1 VLNVKGQLN
10 AYKMQKMMEA
20 QRMLGRDSV
29 YPLSGGKGGHGGEE
43 EGGDEDEGEVTPT
56 GQSLRTTTDQLKRS
70 LDTAVAKL
78 QSRSGAPRSAGER
91 AEGDARV
98 TMSDVREMYGK
109 AATIRRSLE
118 AELEQSTQIA
128 SDYFFSTP
136 TKATPGSRRGARG
149 SRRASPIAE
158 REATPRVVVVTP
170 PRSAGRSRDET
181 PWRPPGITPSPG
193 WKDGPQDY

>member
-1 VLNVKGQLN
+1 MKGQLN

-43 EGGDEDEGEVTPT
+43 EGGDEDEDEATPT

-78 QSRSGAPRSAGER
+78 RSRGGAPRSAGER
-91 AEGDARV
+91 AEGV

-118 AELEQSTQIA
+118 AELENSTQIT

-136 TKATPGSRRGARG
+136 TKTTPGSSRRGARG

-158 REATPRVVVVTP
+158 RETVTPRVVVVTP
-170 PRSAGRSRDET
+170 PRSAGRSRDEM